1 MNSLDDSS
9 LAKRGLVVLVRQG
22 GGVVVIVE
30 KLEKEFSNAPAKDRI
45 SMERWMQFW
54 CEGRSLTPEKF
65 KVNVRRDKVKG
76 IRIDE
81 FKSYQLRAYGYSLTV
96 GDKKVF
102 VVTATDIK
110 KKEKADPTALD
121 KAVRIASS
129 VDLG

>member
-1 MNSLDDSS
+1 M
-9 LAKRGLVVLVRQG
+9 
-22 GGVVVIVE
+22 IVE